1 MSYTIN
7 IDTKDSVKSI
17 EELKKKVESLKKSLE
32 SMDKTSS
39 SYSKTSKELA
49 NAQKK
54 LANAQ
59 KSLADQASKT
69 SSSMKDLNS
78 NTEKVSSNLSKSTKS
93 TKSATD
99 NFKKMREEIRDLR
112 SDFYG
117 TKEGTEEYN
126 RALSALGD
134 KMQEFK
140 DMQAA
145 ANASAAD
152 FGAVCGNL
160 VGVANGVVGGIS
172 ALSGAMQIFG
182 MGNSEFL
189 EKLESKSMAVIQVV
203 QGLAAVE
210 DALTKKLPLV
220 LNVYKQYNQKLL
232 EHISARKSAKAQ
244 VESNTLAEQANT
256 SATLANST
264 AKATNNGA
272 SAASTSN
279 TAAYTAQVTA
289 NTAAL
294 SQNVSALDVL
304 KGKLAGVDAEL
315 KSLNESDGLN
325 DIFSPNAGMGSIL
338 ANEKQNLEETIS
350 LYEKY
355 GEAANELSDQ
365 IEETIS
371 SAQETAGGLNQ
382 AAGSAQETAEGLNQT
397 AGSAQAASAG
407 LNQTAGSAQAA
418 STGLKSAG
426 ASASVAAKRFTLLN
440 AVGHTLK
447 TTWMNLRAMWAS
459 NPLGLIILGVGLLV
473 AGIKKLVG
481 WLDKISGAKIVI
493 KDVRG
498 ELDKTRESINNL
510 NDELQHMVNM
520 GRITKRES
528 LETMLSTLKQERKDT
543 QDLLNESNDQIHQLT
558 SRKYFLGL
566 GKNSDSKLL
575 EQAKKNQE
583 ELNNALK
590 EYDKQIRQTTWDIEE
605 LDYTQSNSVNSGKD
619 SVQSKADALKSWL
632 ESFEDGLKTQ
642 AQLLAK
648 EHKEELD
655 KLKESLNAGLLT
667 QDQYNELKLQSD
679 KRYVEKR
686 KELMKSSNEDLKKL
700 LEELGSWESGQRSPM
715 QEIIDEFN
723 EGQDILDKAL
733 DKGEISYE
741 DYLKAMER
749 LSARYAKKLR
759 SALFDKVSGDVDNLN
774 RKLQRES
781 SNKAS
786 NYDVEISSAESHGRI
801 IDAVQLRIDKEN
813 ELFRIEQEGIQKEMD
828 MWQQAADSCK
838 EGSEEQVEALERVA
852 EAQDKLNQSTNKH
865 TIATND
871 NKQAMADA
879 KIGYR
884 SFNDALKDTLGLT
897 AEQANAFEMATNM
910 AGDLMN
916 ELANTIGA
924 FADEALAQ
932 SENEEL
938 TEEAREK
945 AFQQYKDL
953 QIAQTTINYM
963 SGLMATWKSAAEMTP
978 PACWIYGGAMTA
990 MQSAQYA
997 LSIRAIKRQSMDSP
1011 STELGAS
1018 SSSFNIAAPTYTT
1031 AEANIQAARPASDTK
1046 VYVLES
1052 DISNAQNKNKV
1063 RVNDTTF

>member
-1 MSYTIN
+1 MSYTIH

-99 NFKKMREEIRDLR
+99 NFKKMRDEIRDLR

-220 LNVYKQYNQKLL
+220 KNVYEQLNAKLV
-232 EHISARKSAKAQ
+232 ENIKRRKEAK
-244 VESNTLAEQANT
+244 TLA
-256 SATLANST
+256 ST
-264 AKATNNGA
+264 
-272 SAASTSN
+272 
-279 TAAYTAQVTA
+279 
-289 NTAAL
+289 
-294 SQNVSALDVL
+294 
-304 KGKLAGVDAEL
+304 
-315 KSLNESDGLN
+315 
-325 DIFSPNAGMGSIL
+325 
-338 ANEKQNLEETIS
+338 
-350 LYEKY
+350 
-355 GEAANELSDQ
+355 EA
-365 IEETIS
+365 S
-371 SAQETAGGLNQ
+371 SAQELAATSRATDTATLATAGNTTALSANIVELEKYKAKLKELNRQLDENSKFTSKNTTQ
-382 AAGSAQETAEGLNQT
+382 AAVKGIFSETLGADINQSRLKNEIAQTTAEMK
-397 AGSAQAASAG
+397 AYEKA
-407 LNQTAGSAQAA
+407 AA
-418 STGLKSAG
+418 STAGQTGKLSKKFTTLRGSLNSAREG
-426 ASASVAAKRFTLLN
+426 FKKLSVTIAA
-440 AVGHTLK
+440 
-447 TTWMNLRAMWAS
+447 
-459 NPLGLIILGVGLLV
+459 NPLGTLITTVTLLIILLP
-473 AGIKKLVG
+473 KF
-481 WLDKISGAKIVI
+481 
-493 KDVRG
+493 KDVLKESFGDEVQDAIKRTRDNVARIKTTVEESIEG
-498 ELDKTRESINNL
+498 IETLGVIGAITSAEENTRLLEAQRKKYRELLTLQGEAQEVADKARERYEKWNSKWAKAGTLGLGMAVSWFGDFKKNAEDSAEELQKVNEELDKTKKSINQLGSTEMKNL
-510 NDELQHMVNM
+510 IGDKAEEKDDE
-520 GRITKRES
+520 K
-528 LETMLSTLKQERKDT
+528 ST
-543 QDLLNESNDQIHQLT
+543 T
-558 SRKYFLGL
+558 SSF
-566 GKNSDSKLL
+566 
-575 EQAKKNQE
+575 
-583 ELNNALK
+583 
-590 EYDKQIRQTTWDIEE
+590 
-605 LDYTQSNSVNSGKD
+605 
-619 SVQSKADALKSWL
+619 QSKIDALKSWL
-632 ESFEDGLKTQ
+632 ESFEDGLKTEVE
-642 AQLLAK
+642 LLDK
-648 EHKEELD
+648 SHNEELK

-679 KRYVEKR
+679 KRYFDKR
-686 KELMKSSNEDLKKL
+686 RALMKSSNEDLKKL
-700 LEELGSWESGQRSPM
+700 LEDLGSWESGQRSPM

-759 SALFDKVSGDVDNLN
+759 AALFDKVSDDVDNLN
-774 RKLQRES
+774 RKLQGKS
-781 SNKAS
+781 SKVAS
-786 NYDVEISSAESHGRI
+786 NYDVEISNAESHGKI
-801 IDAVQLRIDKEN
+801 VDAVQLRVDKEN
-813 ELFRIEQEGIQKEMD
+813 ELFKIEQEGIQKEIE

-838 EGSEEQVEALERVA
+838 QGSDEQVEALERVA
-852 EAQDKLNQSTNKH
+852 EARERLNQSTNKH

-871 NKQAMADA
+871 NKQAIADA
-879 KIGYR
+879 KVGYR

-897 AEQANAFEMATNM
+897 AEQANAFERATNM

-916 ELANTIGA
+916 ELGNTIGA

-938 TEEAREK
+938 TEEARKK
-945 AFQQYKDL
+945 AFEQYKNL
-953 QIAQTTINYM
+953 QIAQTTINFM
-963 SGLMATWKSAAEMTP
+963 SGLLSTWKSAAEMTP
-978 PACWIYGGAMTA
+978 PSSWIYGGAMTA
-990 MQSAQYA
+990 MLSAQYA
-997 LSIRAIKRQSMDSP
+997 LSIRAIKRQSMESP
-1011 STELGAS
+1011 STESAG
-1018 SSSFNIAAPTYTT
+1018 SSFNVASPTYTT
-1031 AEANIQAARPASDTK
+1031 AEANIQAARPAGDTK

-1052 DISNAQNKNKV
+1052 DISNAQSKNKV

>member
-1 MSYTIN
+1 MSYTIH

-220 LNVYKQYNQKLL
+220 KNVYEQLNAKLVENIKRRKEAKSL
-232 EHISARKSAKAQ
+232 ASAEASSVQ
-244 VESNTLAEQANT
+244 ELAAT
-256 SATLANST
+256 SRATDTATLATAGNTTALSANIVELEKYKVKLKELNKQLEENSKFT
-264 AKATNNGA
+264 SKNTTQAAAQGIFNPNLGADIRNSQLKKEIAQTTTEMKSLEKAAA
-272 SAASTSN
+272 SAAVQTKKLSGKFST
-279 TAAYTAQVTA
+279 
-289 NTAAL
+289 L
-294 SQNVSALDVL
+294 R
-304 KGKLAGVDAEL
+304 G
-315 KSLNESDGLN
+315 SLN
-325 DIFSPNAGMGSIL
+325 
-338 ANEKQNLEETIS
+338 
-350 LYEKY
+350 
-355 GEAANELSDQ
+355 
-365 IEETIS
+365 
-371 SAQETAGGLNQ
+371 SAR
-382 AAGSAQETAEGLNQT
+382 EGVKKL
-397 AGSAQAASAG
+397 
-407 LNQTAGSAQAA
+407 
-418 STGLKSAG
+418 
-426 ASASVAAKRFTLLN
+426 SVAIA
-440 AVGHTLK
+440 A
-447 TTWMNLRAMWAS
+447 
-459 NPLGLIILGVGLLV
+459 NPLGTLITTVTLLLILLPKFKEILKEAFGDEIQDAIKRTNDNVARIKTTVEESIQGIETLAAIGAITAAEENTRLLEAQRKKYEELLEAQKEAQKVADKAQERYEKWNSKWSKAGTLGLGATV
-473 AGIKKLVG
+473 SWFGDFKKDAEDSAEELQKVN
-481 WLDKISGAKIVI
+481 D
-493 KDVRG
+493 
-498 ELDKTRESINNL
+498 ELDKTKKSINQLGSIELRNL
-510 NDELQHMVNM
+510 SSDED
-520 GRITKRES
+520 
-528 LETMLSTLKQERKDT
+528 KD
-543 QDLLNESNDQIHQLT
+543 EEKAAGS
-558 SRKYFLGL
+558 SF
-566 GKNSDSKLL
+566 
-575 EQAKKNQE
+575 QAK
-583 ELNNALK
+583 
-590 EYDKQIRQTTWDIEE
+590 I
-605 LDYTQSNSVNSGKD
+605 
-619 SVQSKADALKSWL
+619 DALKSWL

-642 AQLLAK
+642 AELLEK
-648 EHKEELD
+648 SHNEELK

-679 KRYVEKR
+679 KRYFDKKR
-686 KELMKSSNEDLKKL
+686 ELMKSSNAELKKL

-759 SALFDKVSGDVDNLN
+759 AALFDKVSDDVDNLN
-774 RKLQRES
+774 RKLQGKS
-781 SNKAS
+781 SKVAS
-786 NYDVEISSAESHGRI
+786 NYDVEISNAESHGKI
-801 IDAVQLRIDKEN
+801 VDAVQLRIDKEN
-813 ELFRIEQEGIQKEMD
+813 ELFRIEQEGIHKEIE

-838 EGSEEQVEALERVA
+838 EGSDEQVEALEKIA
-852 EAQDKLNQSTNKH
+852 EAQERLNQSTNKH

-871 NKQAMADA
+871 NEQAMADA

-884 SFNDALKDTLGLT
+884 SFNDALKDSLGLT
-897 AEQANAFEMATNM
+897 AEHANALEMATNM

-916 ELANTIGA
+916 ELGNTIGA

-945 AFQQYKDL
+945 AFQQYKNL
-953 QIAQTTINYM
+953 QIAQTTINFM
-963 SGLMATWKSAAEMTP
+963 AGLMATWKSAAEMKP
-978 PACWIYGGAMTA
+978 PASWIYGGAMTA

-997 LSIRAIKRQSMDSP
+997 LSIKAIRRQSMESP
-1011 STELGAS
+1011 STESGAG
-1018 SSSFNIAAPTYTT
+1018 SSSFNIASPTYTT

-1052 DISNAQNKNKV
+1052 DISNAQAKNKV